1 MKVCVRVKER
11 IGHQKRGGLSID
23 SFPASG
29 VVITHCSDNLL
40 MVHRFQ
46 LETLEV
52 SFLFFFFVLFFLNTS
67 LNIMLCTGTHN
78 WAGEKFNPRDLTFSQ
93 RVVSRFQGNRDT

>member
-11 IGHQKRGGLSID
+11 IGHQKTGGLSID

-29 VVITHCSDNLL
+29 VVITHCGDNLL

-52 SFLFFFFVLFFLNTS
+52 SFLFFFFCFVLFEHEFKY
-67 LNIMLCTGTHN
+67 HAVH
-78 WAGEKFNPRDLTFSQ
+78 WHA
-93 RVVSRFQGNRDT
+93 